1 MPTPPGSN
9 SAWPTAAGCWRR
21 RRWRR
26 SSPPRA
32 ATTRAASACGCAA
45 RSRRNTAAA
54 SMSMPARHPA
64 PAWCSGCPTGK
75 AMTSLLL
82 IEDDADH
89 GRGAGAALRTRR
101 LRSAVVPATSP
112 RRPRRCASGFS
123 AVVSDVRLSDG
134 LATHWFVGLPEVQ
147 RALPW
152 FFLTGYGSVN
162 DAVAAIRAGAREY
175 LTKPFDIER
184 LVHLVQEA
192 SSPAPAAPADAV
204 LGISPAM
211 RRVEA
216 LVHKVARQRVP
227 VLLTGE
233 SGVGKEVAAQL
244 IHQLGDRADKG
255 EFVAVNC
262 AAVPETMMEAE
273 FFGYEKNAFT
283 GAARQHRG
291 YLERA
296 DGGTLFLDE
305 VGELPASMQAKLLRA
320 LQERSFFRLGSER
333 VTRSDFRI
341 IAATNRDLHA
351 DMAAGTFREDLFYR
365 LAVIRIGLPPL
376 RERPEDIRWLTER
389 MLQQLAVEQGR
400 PVAMSE
406 AFLRD
411 VMGRTWKGN
420 ARELRSY
427 LEEAV
432 VLSEA
437 GILDVPEA
445 ATRVA
450 TGESTPCRRA
460 RTGLRPPAGA
470 WWKMPSGCT
479 SGARW
484 SAPRAAS
491 ARRPICSASAA
502 RRCGKR

>member
-1 MPTPPGSN
+1 M
-9 SAWPTAAGCWRR
+9 
-21 RRWRR
+21 
-26 SSPPRA
+26 
-32 ATTRAASACGCAA
+32 
-45 RSRRNTAAA
+45 
-54 SMSMPARHPA
+54 
-64 PAWCSGCPTGK
+64 K
-75 AMTSLLL
+75 SLLL
-82 IEDDADH
+82 IEDDPIM
-89 GRGAGAALRTRR
+89 GESLVQRFELEGFEVTWCRR
-101 LRSAVVPATSP
+101 LAEAREALSTDYGAVI
-112 RRPRRCASGFS
+112 
-123 AVVSDVRLSDG
+123 SDVRLTDG
-134 LATHWFVGLPEVQ
+134 LATHWFTGLPDAQ

-162 DAVAAIRAGAREY
+162 DAVATVRAGAREY

-184 LVHLVQEA
+184 LVTMVQDA
-192 SSPAPAAPADAV
+192 SSPPRPPPEDSV

-211 RRVEA
+211 RQAESVVR
-216 LVHKVARQRVP
+216 KVARQRVS

-244 IHQLGDRADKG
+244 IHQLGDRAGKG

-262 AAVPETMMEAE
+262 AAVPDTMMEAE

-283 GAARQHRG
+283 GAARAHRG

-320 LQERSFFRLGSER
+320 LQERSFFRLGSEKL
-333 VTRSDFRI
+333 TRSDFRV

-351 DMAAGTFREDLFYR
+351 DMAAGSFREDLFYR

-389 MLQQLAVEQGR
+389 MLQQLAAEQGR

-411 VMGRTWKGN
+411 VMARTWKGN

-437 GILDVPEA
+437 GILDVPEPA
-445 ATRVA
+445 ARSGRNDSCDSSDSNFASLHAMVEDA
-450 TGESTPCRRA
+450 ERRHIREA
-460 RTGLRPPAGA
+460 LDRTGGSVMKTSELLGISRKTLWEKMKKLR
-470 WWKMPSGCT
+470 MSHDVD
-479 SGARW
+479 RLD
-484 SAPRAAS
+484 RAV
-491 ARRPICSASAA
+491 
-502 RRCGKR
+502 

>member
-1 MPTPPGSN
+1 
-9 SAWPTAAGCWRR
+9 
-21 RRWRR
+21 
-26 SSPPRA
+26 
-32 ATTRAASACGCAA
+32 
-45 RSRRNTAAA
+45 
-54 SMSMPARHPA
+54 
-64 PAWCSGCPTGK
+64 
-75 AMTSLLL
+75 MTSLLL
-82 IEDDADH
+82 IEDDAIMGEALVQRFELEGYEVQWCRDI
-89 GRGAGAALRTRR
+89 AAATAALR
-101 LRSAVVPATSP
+101 A
-112 RRPRRCASGFS
+112 GFS

-244 IHQLGDRADKG
+244 IHQLGDRADKV

-389 MLQQLAVEQGR
+389 MLQQLAAEQGR

-411 VMGRTWKGN
+411 VMGRNWKGN

-437 GILDVPEA
+437 GILDVPETTA
-445 ATRVA
+445 RLAS
-450 TGESTPCRRA
+450 GESTPSDMPEQAFIPLQAMVEDAERLHIRRA
-460 RTGLRPPAGA
+460 LERTQGSVGKTADLLGISRKTLWEKMKKLRIANDVA
-470 WWKMPSGCT
+470 NETNPSSLTEG
-479 SGARW
+479 
-484 SAPRAAS
+484 
-491 ARRPICSASAA
+491 
-502 RRCGKR
+502 GKSKGFTLG

>member
-1 MPTPPGSN
+1 MKN
-9 SAWPTAAGCWRR
+9 
-21 RRWRR
+21 
-26 SSPPRA
+26 
-32 ATTRAASACGCAA
+32 
-45 RSRRNTAAA
+45 
-54 SMSMPARHPA
+54 
-64 PAWCSGCPTGK
+64 
-75 AMTSLLL
+75 LLL
-82 IEDDADH
+82 IEDDPIMGESLVQRFELEGFDVIWC
-89 GRGAGAALRTRR
+89 RR
-101 LRSAVVPATSP
+101 LSEAVEALPA
-112 RRPRRCASGFS
+112 GFS
-123 AVVSDVRLSDG
+123 VVISDVRLTDG
-134 LATHWFVGLPEVQ
+134 LATHWFVDLPEAQ

-162 DAVAAIRAGAREY
+162 DAIATVRAGAREY

-184 LVHLVQEA
+184 LVSMVQEA
-192 SSPAPAAPADAV
+192 SSPTEFPPDEGV

-211 RRVEA
+211 RRAEA

-244 IHQLGDRADKG
+244 IHQLGERASKG
-255 EFVAVNC
+255 EFIAVNC

-283 GAARQHRG
+283 GAARAHRG

-320 LQERSFFRLGSER
+320 LQERSFFRLGSEK

-411 VMGRTWKGN
+411 VLGRTWKGN
-420 ARELRSY
+420 ARELRSF

-437 GILDVPEA
+437 GILDVAEA
-445 ATRVA
+445 MPVA
-450 TGESTPCRRA
+450 KASLAQDGEFVPLHAMVEDAERRHIRSA
-460 RTGLRPPAGA
+460 LERTGGSVMKTSELLGISRKTLWEKMKKLRIGNGAVHEAGV
-470 WWKMPSGCT
+470 
-479 SGARW
+479 
-484 SAPRAAS
+484 
-491 ARRPICSASAA
+491 
-502 RRCGKR
+502 